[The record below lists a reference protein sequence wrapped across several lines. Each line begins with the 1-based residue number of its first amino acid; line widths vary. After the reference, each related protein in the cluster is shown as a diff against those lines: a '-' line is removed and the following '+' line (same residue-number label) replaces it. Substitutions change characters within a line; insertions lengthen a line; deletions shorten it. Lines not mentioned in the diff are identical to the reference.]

1 MKLRKLTAGLL
12 CMSVL
17 AGTMAGCSSQAKTEP
32 AATTEAAQKEETS
45 EKADET
51 AGESKEEEAK
61 TGATRTI
68 TDHTGVQVEIPENPE
83 RIVISSILPL
93 PSVYC
98 LYRGSVEGL
107 VGMHPSSMAAAQNSY
122 LTTVYPEIED
132 VDTSFVEG
140 GEVNIEQLMN
150 LKPDVVFYNASNAE
164 ERQMY
169 DNAGITAVGFS
180 TTMADFN
187 TIETYANWI
196 DLLGQIFGG
205 SEKADEIIEYGRSVE
220 AAVLEK
226 TKELPE
232 GEKPRVLILF
242 NYANGIIKT
251 SGSKFFG
258 QYWIDSA
265 GGINVAKDLT
275 GQAEINMEQI
285 YEWDPDMIFITNFAP
300 VLPEDL
306 YNNAIE
312 GNDWSNVK
320 AVREKQVYKFPLGM
334 YRWFPPSSDTPLSLM
349 WLAKTIQPK
358 LFEDIDMDQEIKDY
372 YKKYYNE
379 DLTDEDLYT
388 IYHPTREAAG
398 V

>member
-12 CMSVL
+12 SICVL
-17 AGTMAGCSSQAKTEP
+17 IGTMAGCSSQPKTEP
-32 AATTEAAQKEETS
+32 AAATEAAVKEESS
-45 EKADET
+45 EEAAEET
-51 AGESKEEEAK
+51 AEEE
-61 TGATRTI
+61 TGTGTPRII
-68 TDHTGVQVEIPENPE
+68 TDHTGVEVEIPEKPE

-98 LYRGSVEGL
+98 LYRGSAADL
-107 VGMHPSSMAAAQNSY
+107 VGIHPSSMAAAKNSY

-150 LKPDVVFYNASNAE
+150 LKPDVVFYNASNTE

-180 TTMADFN
+180 TTMSDFN

-196 DLLGQIFGG
+196 ELLGQIFGE

-220 AAVLEK
+220 AAVLDK
-226 TKELPE
+226 TKELADE
-232 GEKPRVLILF
+232 EKPRVLILY
-242 NYANGIIKT
+242 NYANGTIKT
-251 SGSKFFG
+251 SGSNFFG
-258 QYWIDSA
+258 QYWIESA
-265 GGINVAKDLT
+265 GGINVAEDLS

-320 AVREKQVYKFPLGM
+320 AVKENQVYKFPLGM

-349 WLAKTIQPK
+349 WLAKTIQPE
-358 LFEDIDMDQEIKDY
+358 LFEDVDMDQEIKDY
-372 YKKYYNE
+372 YLKYYNE
-379 DLTDEDLYT
+379 DLSEEDLYT